1 MNRAAASLST
11 CRINDK
17 AGVVILFEQTADI
30 ANVMGKARNDHVRVI
45 VSGHVAIQR
54 TTAEYIV
61 ARKRH
66 EERVLEI
73 VVKCVAISNALQS
86 GAGGRRHYLS
96 KMLLRRAKS
105 ATHIATEKI
114 LQGARC

>member
-1 MNRAAASLST
+1 MNRAAASLLT